1 MKKLVLLCL
10 VCICCLHLSAQ
21 PGGIEAKD
29 TYHDGVLLVM
39 LRADCSITQLIKSFP
54 ALGLHDAQNISQE
67 WNIWEVSFDKSL
79 DADAV
84 KKEVAASNFV
94 KIVQF
99 NHNNIPLKTT
109 PNDTLFTNQWDM
121 AKISAPAAW
130 SLVTGGVTTDTQQ
143 VVVATIDQGFDIHHP
158 DINYWKNTGEIPNN
172 GIDDDGNGYVDD
184 YNGWNVVLGNDSM
197 PPVNHGTFVA
207 GISGAVGN
215 NIRGV
220 AGVCW
225 NVKEMVVATN
235 TTNEATVVSAYS
247 YVFKQRQIYNNTAGA
262 KGAFVVATNSSFGPA
277 GYGSDYPLWNTMYD
291 SLGSIGILSAGATS
305 NSVGCNTDTCPDIPS
320 QCASNFT
327 VIVTGTTDSDVRHG
341 GYGPHNVDIAAPG
354 NGTYTTLL
362 GGLYGTCGGTSAAS
376 PHVAGA
382 IALMW
387 SAACPQMLE
396 DYKNH
401 PDSMALLMKQYLLE
415 SVDTL
420 PSLVGLIVSGGRLNV
435 YKAVQKV
442 RAYPCPHDT
451 TVIPSGIMQSN
462 SGGQDISVYPNPVT
476 EILRIKSSY
485 PVRQIVLYN
494 MLGQMEGRYTCVSE
508 ISMKGIV
515 SGIYTLQVID
525 EKGNCVVRKVIKE

>member
-1 MKKLVLLCL
+1 
-10 VCICCLHLSAQ
+10 
-21 PGGIEAKD
+21 
-29 TYHDGVLLVM
+29 M